1 MLLVWNRLLRAYLKI
16 VHGDDDVGSLA
27 HSFHALARLGQ
38 VEMDTRRDDPA
49 SESKVLGIAA

>member
-1 MLLVWNRLLRAYLKI
+1 MLLVRNRLLRAYLKI

-27 HSFHALARLGQ
+27 HSLHGLVRLVQ

-49 SESKVLGIAA
+49 TGRKVLGIAA